1 MNAFRVLAIALAT
14 LLVSTTGGFAA
25 DAGPVA
31 DFSLSDSAGKAW
43 KLHGQ
48 QSKAVVV
55 VFLSTECPMSNGYL
69 PSLSDLA
76 KKYADKNVAVV
87 GVFPDADTTAEQLKA
102 HAREYKVPF
111 PLLLDPSHVSVKVFG
126 AKNTPEVFV
135 LDDTFAVRY
144 QGRIDDGYSA
154 RLKAKPVVARQDL
167 LIALDELLA
176 GKAVTIAETKA
187 FGCPIGSPAK
197 KTVPAGAAVT
207 FYKDVLPVLQSHCQT
222 CHRPGQVGPFALT
235 SYKQAAKWADSCLEE
250 VKAKKMPPWKAGKN
264 DLLTGSRSLPDG
276 AIAILEKWVDQGM
289 PEGDPKDAPPPRK
302 FTEGWALGEPDLIL
316 EAPEEVIVGPNGRD
330 LFRVVV
336 FPTNLS
342 EDKYI
347 SAMEVKPGNARAVH
361 HTLQMIDTS
370 GTAQKIQAEAQKKSK
385 PADADRGPGYSVSMG
400 WGFLPKPGNMLGGWA
415 PGLLPKRLPEGI
427 GQTLPQGADICVQ
440 IHFHR
445 TGKEEKDRT
454 KIGIYF
460 AKGPIHQKYRSLA
473 ATGAFKTIPAG
484 DRAFEV
490 ESSWKLT
497 GEVTL
502 YRLVPHMHL
511 LGKEIELRATLP
523 GEKERLMIRIPD
535 WDYNWQE
542 QYELKEPMK
551 LPKGTI
557 LKVRAVYD
565 NSADNPN
572 NPTSP
577 PKTVRFGEQTT
588 DEMCFVFLGIASKSP
603 AWRLLLPEGDLFKK

>member
-1 MNAFRVLAIALAT
+1 MNAFRILPVALAT
-14 LLVSTTGGFAA
+14 LLLWTVGGLAA

-31 DFSLSDSAGKAW
+31 DFSLRDSAGEAW
-43 KLHGQ
+43 KLHAQ
-48 QSKAVVV
+48 KTKAVVV
-55 VFLSTECPMSNGYL
+55 VFLSAECPMSNGYL
-69 PSLSDLA
+69 PALADLS
-76 KKYADKNVAVV
+76 KKYAEKGVAVV
-87 GVFPDADTTAEQLKA
+87 GIFPDADATAEQLQA
-102 HAREYKVPF
+102 HAKEYKVPF
-111 PLLLDPSHVSVKVFG
+111 PLLLDPAHVSVKVLG

-144 QGRIDDGYSA
+144 RGRIDDGYSA
-154 RLKAKPVVARQDL
+154 RLKARPVVARQDL

-176 GKAVTIAETKA
+176 GKAVTIAATKA

-197 KTVPAGAAVT
+197 KAVPAGAAVT

-222 CHRPGQVGPFALT
+222 CHRPGQVGPFSLT
-235 SYKQAAKWADSCLEE
+235 SYQQAAKWADSCLEE
-250 VKAKKMPPWKAGKN
+250 VKAKKMPPWKADKN

-276 AIAILEKWVDQGM
+276 AIAVLEKWVDQGM
-289 PEGDPKDAPPPRK
+289 PEGDPRDAPPPRK

-316 EAPEEVIVGPNGRD
+316 EAPEEVVVGPNGRD

-361 HTLQMIDTS
+361 HTLQMIDNS
-370 GTAQKIQAEAQKKSK
+370 GTARKIQADARKKAR

-415 PGLLPKRLPEGI
+415 PGLLPKRFPEGI
-427 GQTLPQGADICVQ
+427 GQTLPKGADICVQ

-454 KIGIYF
+454 RIGIYF
-460 AKGPIHQKYRSLA
+460 AKGPIQQKYRSLA
-473 ATGAFKTIPAG
+473 ATGAFKAIPAG
-484 DRAFEV
+484 ARAFEV

-497 GEVTL
+497 DEVTL

-551 LPKGTI
+551 LSKGTI
-557 LKVRAVYD
+557 LTVRAVYD
-565 NSADNPN
+565 NSAGNPN

-588 DEMCFVFLGIASKSP
+588 DEMCFVFLGIASKGP
-603 AWRLLLPEGDLFKK
+603 AWRLLVPEGDLFNK